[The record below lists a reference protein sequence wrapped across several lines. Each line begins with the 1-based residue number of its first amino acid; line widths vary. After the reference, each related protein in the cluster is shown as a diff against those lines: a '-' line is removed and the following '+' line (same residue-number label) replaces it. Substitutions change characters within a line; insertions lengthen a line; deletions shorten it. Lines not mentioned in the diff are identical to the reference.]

1 MITRFFRALQRWH
14 TRNVTI
20 RELSALSNWQ
30 LQDLGVTRGEIPS
43 LVDCLINEAPALPAI
58 ELTTSAQ
65 VEANRA
71 EKLPVETSRE
81 ERAIAA

>member
-1 MITRFFRALQRWH
+1 MITRFFRALRRWH

-20 RELSALSNWQ
+20 RELTALADWQ
-30 LQDLGVTRGEIPS
+30 LRDLGITRGEIPS
-43 LVDCLINEAPALPAI
+43 LVDRLLTGVPALPAI
-58 ELTTSAQ
+58 EPTTLRA
-65 VEANRA
+65 VAHDA

>member
-1 MITRFFRALQRWH
+1 MITRFFRALRRWH

-20 RELSALSNWQ
+20 RELTALADWQ
-30 LQDLGVTRGEIPS
+30 LRDLGVTRGEIPS
-43 LVDCLINEAPALPAI
+43 LVDRLISGPPALPAI

-71 EKLPVETSRE
+71 EKLPVETSRK

>member
-1 MITRFFRALQRWH
+1 MITRFFRALRRRH

-30 LQDLGVTRGEIPS
+30 LRDLGITRGEIPS
-43 LVDCLINEAPALPAI
+43 LVDRLANGAPVLPAI
-58 ELTTSAQ
+58 ELTTSAR
-65 VEANRA
+65 VESNQA

-81 ERAIAA
+81 ERTIAA

>member
-1 MITRFFRALQRWH
+1 MITRFFRALRRWH

-20 RELSALSNWQ
+20 RELTALADWQ
-30 LQDLGVTRGEIPS
+30 LRDLGVTRGEIPS
-43 LVDCLINEAPALPAI
+43 LVDRLINGPPALPAI

-71 EKLPVETSRE
+71 EKLPVETSRK

>member
-1 MITRFFRALQRWH
+1 MITRFFRALRRWH

-20 RELSALSNWQ
+20 RELTALADWQ
-30 LQDLGVTRGEIPS
+30 LRDLGVTRGEIPS
-43 LVDCLINEAPALPAI
+43 LKGPPALPAI
-58 ELTTSAQ
+58 ELPTSAQ

-71 EKLPVETSRE
+71 EKLPVETSRK